1 MRFLNGGAWP
11 RRPRSNRNDRCVRP
25 LQALEDVARPNLSG
39 REIVH
44 LHSGLAPQR
53 AISANARSK
62 AFVTALIPNP
72 AKNQVARRIGH
83 RDNLDH
89 RLGGAIY
96 LLAQHLGLMR
106 AKELVYF

>member
-1 MRFLNGGAWP
+1 M
-11 RRPRSNRNDRCVRP
+11 
-25 LQALEDVARPNLSG
+25 
-39 REIVH
+39 
-44 LHSGLAPQR
+44 
-53 AISANARSK
+53 
-62 AFVTALIPNP
+62 TALIPNP